1 MKLSIF
7 QRVLL
12 LLREG
17 RDFARLFDE
26 SNRRIR
32 KLVFYSE
39 RDIYYQYYEG
49 YINYILDHSDFEIC
63 YIASDENDSVFRR
76 QHKRITAF
84 YIKHLLARTIKRLD
98 ANVLVMT
105 MPDLDLYHIKRSA
118 NPVNHVYLFHGVGS
132 IHLQYHKEAFNAYDT
147 IFCIGPYDFQELRKA
162 EEMYH
167 LKPKTLVQC
176 GYYRIE
182 KIYHAYQQLL
192 RESPAQPSDTRM
204 ILIAPSW
211 HPGNI
216 LDGCITELIAVL
228 KDLDYK
234 VIIRPHPEFI
244 KRRWKEI
251 KRLQK
256 KLARTKNI
264 MLELNMVAETSI
276 LATDVLITD
285 WSAISFEY
293 AFGTEKPVMFINTP
307 CKINNQDYK
316 SLNLEPIELTL
327 RNQIGISIN
336 IEEIPKI
343 QNILQDFLKHKDA
356 FQERIIRCREQYLYH
371 WLHSAEIGGE
381 FLINAC
387 SQGEA

>member
-7 QRVLL
+7 QRLL
-12 LLREG
+12 LLLKEIK
-17 RDFARLFDE
+17 DFTRLFDE
-26 SNRRIR
+26 NNRTIR
-32 KLVFYSE
+32 TLVFYSE
-39 RDIYYQYYEG
+39 RDIYYHYYEG
-49 YINYILDHSDFEIC
+49 YINYILDHSDLEIC
-63 YIASDENDSVFRR
+63 YITSDENDPVFQR
-76 QHKRITAF
+76 QHKRISAF
-84 YIKHLLARTIKRLD
+84 YIKHLLAKTIKKLD

-105 MPDLDLYHIKRSA
+105 MPDLDLYYIKRSA
-118 NPVNHVYLFHGVGS
+118 NPVNHVYCFHGVGS
-132 IHLQYHKEAFNAYDT
+132 IHLQYHKKAFNAYDT

-192 RESPAQPSDTRM
+192 QKTSVQPSDTRM
-204 ILIAPSW
+204 ILVAPSW

-216 LDGCITELIAVL
+216 LGGCIPELIAVL

-244 KRRWKEI
+244 KRQRMDIERLRKEV
-251 KRLQK
+251 
-256 KLARTKNI
+256 ARTKNV
-264 MLELNMVAETSI
+264 MLELNMMTETSI
-276 LATDVLITD
+276 LTADVLITD

-293 AFGTEKPVMFINTP
+293 AFGTEKPVLFINTP
-307 CKINNQDYK
+307 CKIVNQDYK

-327 RNQIGISIN
+327 RNQIGISID
-336 IEEIPKI
+336 IEEIPNI
-343 QNILQDFLKHKDA
+343 QTMLQHFMEHKAA

-387 SQGEA
+387 SNREA